1 MRKLFRT
8 NYFDVVFNLFTS
20 FGYFEKRED
29 DLRVF
34 DSVKKSLK
42 PNGLFVFDFLNA
54 DYVKNSMIP
63 NDTKI
68 MDGITFHISKIIE
81 NNTVIKNIDFEDN
94 SETFHFEERVKL
106 FDKTYFESLANDCNL
121 QIINT
126 FGNYRLEEFNQN
138 TSPRLIVVLQ
148 KK

>member
-1 MRKLFRT
+1 
-8 NYFDVVFNLFTS
+8 
-20 FGYFEKRED
+20 
-29 DLRVF
+29 
-34 DSVKKSLK
+34 
-42 PNGLFVFDFLNA
+42 
-54 DYVKNSMIP
+54 MIAT
-63 NDTKI
+63 DTKI

-94 SETFHFEERVKL
+94 SDTFHFEERVKL

-126 FGNYRLEEFNQN
+126 FGNYQLEEFNQN